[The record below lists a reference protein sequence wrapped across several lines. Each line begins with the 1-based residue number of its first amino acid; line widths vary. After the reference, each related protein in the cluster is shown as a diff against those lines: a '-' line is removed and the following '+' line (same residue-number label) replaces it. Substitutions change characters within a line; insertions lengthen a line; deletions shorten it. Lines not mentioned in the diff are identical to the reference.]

1 MAARRVPSGSNRNM
15 LAWIVMGLGA
25 LFLLIMPV
33 LLFVLA
39 LGQTKSFHLPGTV
52 LIVSVVVGMA
62 LVIVGAA
69 MHE

>member
-1 MAARRVPSGSNRNM
+1 M
-15 LAWIVMGLGA
+15 LSWIVMALGA

-52 LIVSVVVGMA
+52 LILSVVIGMA
-62 LVIVGAA
+62 LVIGGAA
-69 MHE
+69 LQE

>member
-1 MAARRVPSGSNRNM
+1 M
-15 LAWIVMGLGA
+15 LSWIVMGLGA

>member
-1 MAARRVPSGSNRNM
+1 M
-15 LAWIVMGLGA
+15 
-25 LFLLIMPV
+25 FLLIMPV

-62 LVIVGAA
+62 LVIAGAA